1 MEFMAGKTNSAQ
13 IHNQMDHQCLEK
25 PTLTWLSFMVYK
37 RETVDWE
44 KSEESNNL
52 FLKIVDIFI
61 FEGVGKGDLLPASRL
76 ATDWR

>member
-1 MEFMAGKTNSAQ
+1 
-13 IHNQMDHQCLEK
+13 
-25 PTLTWLSFMVYK
+25 MVYK

-76 ATDWR
+76 ATD